1 MTQIPYA
8 SYQEEL
14 VSLRRY
20 FHIWPELSLE
30 EEQTADYIYQ
40 YLQGLGLKPERIK
53 QNNVFTL
60 TLNTYVY
67 LK

>member
-1 MTQIPYA
+1 MQIPYA

-40 YLQGLGLKPERIK
+40 YLQDLKGYQRSYYFEL
-53 QNNVFTL
+53 F
-60 TLNTYVY
+60 
-67 LK
+67 